1 MVVIESDLVGF
12 ETSLKPQ
19 KRFLNISTNLL
30 SQNAKPRK
38 LRDSGVNFDQIFRK
52 YFQKRSRGRK
62 NGLKR
67 AYNEGDMIFASLTTK
82 TIF

>member
-1 MVVIESDLVGF
+1 MNF
-12 ETSLKPQ
+12 ETLHIPTVPILKTWETQ
-19 KRFLNISTNLL
+19 E
-30 SQNAKPRK
+30 
-38 LRDSGVNFDQIFRK
+38 LRGNFDQRFRK

-67 AYNEGDMIFASLTTK
+67 VYNEGDMIFTSLTTK